1 MNWKLLQK
9 DEDTVVSH
17 LHPLLCVSTAQSRKR
32 RGTDLAASNS
42 QNEGLVGLWQRLS
55 LVAGGSLC
63 SGVRQMGTSGT
74 RGGCAAR

>member
-32 RGTDLAASNS
+32 REMDLAASNS
-42 QNEGLVGLWQRLS
+42 QNEGLIGLWQRLS
-55 LVAGGSLC
+55 LVAGGLC
-63 SGVRQMGTSGT
+63 AQG
-74 RGGCAAR
+74 